1 MSRVKQNSRLFEHEA
16 YSSTSILLIYHSGL
30 SFPKKLYFL
39 KHRDLLAYV
48 VIAIFVRQLGSD
60 SLEARYPA
68 TTTIKN
74 AQAFNRSVSY

>member
-39 KHRDLLAYV
+39 KHRDLLACV
-48 VIAIFVRQLGSD
+48 VIQYKYNTKTLFKHD
-60 SLEARYPA
+60 
-68 TTTIKN
+68 N
-74 AQAFNRSVSY
+74 C